1 MLLEGGLRAIDA
13 ISQAKPL
20 ACTKM
25 MARTIGG
32 IACLPRVSAVAK
44 VSPSGNLGV
53 QLLLENDTPSIEEYR
68 DLRAATELSLKTV
81 EQAERA
87 LPVVVKSKDSG
98 TVVGMGR
105 IVGDGGWY
113 FHIVDMAVHP
123 DHQRK
128 GLGGAIMARL
138 MCRILDE
145 APQGPYVSLVADEAG
160 RPLYKKW
167 GFVETAPRSVGMER
181 RFDGPR
187 PNY

>member
-1 MLLEGGLRAIDA
+1 VLLSLIKVLHFSSGSHSYHFTMSSSKERYAETRKL
-13 ISQAKPL
+13 
-20 ACTKM
+20 
-25 MARTIGG
+25 
-32 IACLPRVSAVAK
+32 IADVNSCGHHEAYV
-44 VSPSGNLGV
+44 
-53 QLLLENDTPSIEEYR
+53 LLENGTPSIEEYR
-68 DLRAATELSLKTV
+68 DLRAVAGLSLKTV

-87 LPVVVKSKDSG
+87 LQGSWYSVVVKSKDSG

-128 GLGGAIMARL
+128 GLGDAIMAEL
-138 MCRILDE
+138 MRRILDE
-145 APQGPYVSLVADEAG
+145 APQGPYVNLVADEAG

-167 GFVETAPRSVGMER
+167 GFAETAPRSVGMER

-187 PNY
+187 PN